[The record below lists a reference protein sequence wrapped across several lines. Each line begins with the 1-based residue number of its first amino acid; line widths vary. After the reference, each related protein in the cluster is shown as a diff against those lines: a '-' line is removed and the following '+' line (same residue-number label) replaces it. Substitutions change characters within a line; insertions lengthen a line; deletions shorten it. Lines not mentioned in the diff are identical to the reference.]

1 MKNNNGKSILPATPY
16 ILWSSL
22 FIVIPLLIV
31 IFFSFTISTSDGYK
45 FSLENFQRLLDPNY
59 FTVFKRSIWLAFQA
73 TIGCLILGYPVAYL
87 TDGYKF
93 SLENFQRLLD
103 PNYFTVFKRSIWL
116 AFQATIGC
124 LILGYPVAYLISKMR
139 PGKRDMLIML
149 FIVPMWMNFLLRTY
163 AWLPI
168 LGKNGFINNFLELI
182 GIGRVNLLYN
192 DFAVLLGMVYN
203 FLPFMVLPIYTVLTK
218 MDTDL
223 INAASDLGAS
233 RGILYNDFAVLL
245 GMVYNFLPFMVLPIY
260 TVLTK
265 MDTDLINA
273 ASDLGA
279 SRGKVFSKIILP
291 LSMPGVVSGITM
303 VFMPAV
309 STFVISRLL
318 GGGQYMLLGNL
329 IEQQYT
335 TMGDWNFGSAIAIF
349 MMIVILISMGIMN
362 LFEGSDDKEGGGS
375 MLW

>member
-1 MKNNNGKSILPATPY
+1 MKKKNNQGILPASPY
-16 ILWSSL
+16 IVWSSL

-31 IFFSFTISTSDGYK
+31 IFFGFTVKSGDGYS
-45 FSLENFQRLLDPNY
+45 FSLANFSRLMDTQYLK
-59 FTVFKRSIWLAFQA
+59 VFGRSLLLAA
-73 TIGCLILGYPVAYL
+73 
-87 TDGYKF
+87 
-93 SLENFQRLLD
+93 E
-103 PNYFTVFKRSIWL
+103 
-116 AFQATIGC
+116 ATIGC

-139 PGKRDMLIML
+139 EGKRNILIML

-168 LGKNGFINNFLELI
+168 LGKNG
-182 GIGRVNLLYN
+182 
-192 DFAVLLGMVYN
+192 
-203 FLPFMVLPIYTVLTK
+203 
-218 MDTDL
+218 L
-223 INAASDLGAS
+223 INTFLVTLGLN
-233 RGILYNDFAVLL
+233 RIDILYNDFAVLL
-245 GMVYNFLPFMVLPIY
+245 GMIYNFLPFMILPIY

-265 MDTDLINA
+265 MDKDLINA

-279 SRGKVFSKIILP
+279 DRKKIFMKITLP
-291 LSMPGVVSGITM
+291 LSMPGVISGITM

>member
-1 MKNNNGKSILPATPY
+1 
-16 ILWSSL
+16 
-22 FIVIPLLIV
+22 
-31 IFFSFTISTSDGYK
+31 
-45 FSLENFQRLLDPNY
+45 
-59 FTVFKRSIWLAFQA
+59 
-73 TIGCLILGYPVAYL
+73 
-87 TDGYKF
+87 
-93 SLENFQRLLD
+93 
-103 PNYFTVFKRSIWL
+103 
-116 AFQATIGC
+116 
-124 LILGYPVAYLISKMR
+124 MR

-182 GIGRVNLLYN
+182 GIGRVNL
-192 DFAVLLGMVYN
+192 
-203 FLPFMVLPIYTVLTK
+203 
-218 MDTDL
+218 
-223 INAASDLGAS
+223 
-233 RGILYNDFAVLL
+233 LYNDFAVLL